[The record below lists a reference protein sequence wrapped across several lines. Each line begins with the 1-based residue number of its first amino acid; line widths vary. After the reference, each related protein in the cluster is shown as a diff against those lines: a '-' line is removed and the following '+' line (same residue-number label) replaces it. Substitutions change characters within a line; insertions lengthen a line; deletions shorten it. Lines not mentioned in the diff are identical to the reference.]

1 MKLGF
6 QALALLAMLLFSFQ
20 VAAQSNIR
28 PDSGPLT
35 AKELSNLQEVFGN
48 HLHHRVLSRPNML
61 AEIKDVL
68 RKRVEIVELKDPKDQ
83 KPCTLLSEVAL
94 YSAYNPDIQRDKKF
108 DPSNF
113 NPLKYAFNYK
123 INGASMYRV
132 DQTNYYIIINP
143 RSTN

>member
-6 QALALLAMLLFSFQ
+6 QSFALLALLFLPLQ
-20 VAAQSNIR
+20 GVAQSSIR

-48 HLHHRVLSRPNML
+48 HLHDRILSRQNML

-68 RKRVEIVELKDPKDQ
+68 RNRIQIVKLDNPQDQ
-83 KPCTLLSEVAL
+83 KSCSLLSDVAL
-94 YSAYNPDIQRDKKF
+94 YSAFNPDIKRDKRF
-108 DPSNF
+108 DPSSF
-113 NPLKYAFNYK
+113 NPLKYAFNYR

-143 RSTN
+143 RSTE